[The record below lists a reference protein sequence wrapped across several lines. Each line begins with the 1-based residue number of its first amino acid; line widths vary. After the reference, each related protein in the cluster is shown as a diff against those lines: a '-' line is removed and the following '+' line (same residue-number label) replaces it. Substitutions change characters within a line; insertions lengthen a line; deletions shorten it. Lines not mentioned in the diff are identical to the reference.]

1 MQTKWKIFII
11 TFFSY
16 ALIHAA
22 RTSWSSLK
30 YTMNSPP
37 YSFSPVFLGTLDMLV
52 LVVLA
57 IALTFF
63 GPKVVSGG
71 PREYLRKGMVA
82 LSIVVISLGLLLYF
96 NVTNEII
103 YALVYPLVGLFSV
116 VGWPA
121 CIYVP
126 TCFIQILSLY
136 F

>member
-1 MQTKWKIFII
+1 MQAKWKIFVV

-16 ALIHAA
+16 ALIHAS

-57 IALTFF
+57 IALNLF

-82 LSIVVISLGLLLYF
+82 LSIVVTSLGLLLYF
-96 NVTNEII
+96 TVKMEAL
-103 YALVYPLVGLFSV
+103 YALVYPLVGLCSF

-121 CIYVP
+121 CIYVLL
-126 TCFIQILSLY
+126 T
-136 F
+136 